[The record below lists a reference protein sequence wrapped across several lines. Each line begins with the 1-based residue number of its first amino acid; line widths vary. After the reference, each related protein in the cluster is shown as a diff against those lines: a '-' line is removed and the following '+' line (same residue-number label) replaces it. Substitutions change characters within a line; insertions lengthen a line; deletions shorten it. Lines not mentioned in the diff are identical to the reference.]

1 MSKQPKNN
9 RKNDFEET
17 VEFDED
23 FNENGF
29 EKDLKKDLSDEE
41 GKGDVNEQ
49 VSEKNELNNELN
61 LEIENLKKE
70 LDSFKDVNLRLKAE
84 FENFK
89 KRTQKEK
96 RSIYDMAKSDC
107 VAPFLEVLD
116 NLERALGLVEKK
128 DKFSEGI
135 DLVVNKFY
143 DVLKKI
149 GVCEIKSF
157 GEVFDPNFHE
167 AIKVVQDEK
176 FEKNVICEVL
186 QKGFILNDVVLRHS
200 LVVVANP

>member
-41 GKGDVNEQ
+41 GKKDVNEQ
-49 VSEKNELNNELN
+49 GSEKNELNNELN

>member
-41 GKGDVNEQ
+41 GKKDVNEQ
-49 VSEKNELNNELN
+49 GIEKNELNNELN